1 MGAWN
6 VGRTLE
12 KFCVLSTFH
21 IGHYA
26 NKPVESAAYYWNM
39 SSALKVHKCHLYLT
53 HLWTV
58 MGLEE

>member
-1 MGAWN
+1 MLGEHLKSF
-6 VGRTLE
+6 VP
-12 KFCVLSTFH
+12 STFY

-39 SSALKVHKCHLYLT
+39 SSTLKVHKCHLYLT

-58 MGLEE
+58 MGLKE